1 MRVSPWTWI
10 AFATASLAVMPLAAF
25 SGVARARAC
34 EGADAAPGADRLPQR
49 ILYIGD
55 SKSPRAAAFREFFG
69 QRFAAVDVADRGAF
83 DPKKTESCDVVVL
96 DWPQTPITAQN
107 ASQREELFPPK
118 TSPIGERA
126 AWKKPTVLLGSAGLM
141 LSCVW
146 GLKGGAG

>member
-1 MRVSPWTWI
+1 MGMASI
-10 AFATASLAVMPLAAF
+10 AAAQLAA
-25 SGVARARAC
+25 SARAG
-34 EGADAAPGADRLPQR
+34 GAAAASAAGDERLPQR

-55 SKSPRAAAFREFFG
+55 AKSPRAAAFREFFG
-69 QRFAAVDVADRGAF
+69 GRFAGVEVADRNGF
-83 DPKKTESCDVVVL
+83 DPKKTDGCDVVVL